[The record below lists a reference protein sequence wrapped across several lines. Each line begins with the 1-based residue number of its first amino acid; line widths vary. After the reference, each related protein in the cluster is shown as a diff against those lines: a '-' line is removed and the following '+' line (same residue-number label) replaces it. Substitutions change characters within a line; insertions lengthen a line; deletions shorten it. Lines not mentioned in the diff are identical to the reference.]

1 MTAVVIAECAP
12 TAARHGLVGWLRR
25 PELGSDCRRP
35 PPDRARGH
43 GVLSELPAMS
53 NKVRVAIKGS
63 LDLRFAREIEQTDDA
78 SGS

>member
-1 MTAVVIAECAP
+1 VTAVVVAGFAP
-12 TAARHGLVGWLRR
+12 RAARRGLVGWLRR

-35 PPDRARGH
+35 LPDRAR

-53 NKVRVAIKGS
+53 NKVRVAIKCS
-63 LDLRFAREIEQTDDA
+63 LDLLFAREIEQTDDA